1 MDLIRLYQSVSVN
14 ELPFLELIRERVYKF
29 GRNNSNLVWRQDK
42 LLQYFN
48 LFDKSLDIYLDNQR
62 HARENA
68 KLFASDKNVPG
79 KPVES
84 RSRSKNIRK

>member
-1 MDLIRLYQSVSVN
+1 MSVN

-62 HARENA
+62 HTRENA
-68 KLFASDKNVPG
+68 NLFASDKNVLG
-79 KPVES
+79 KPMGN
-84 RSRSKNIRK
+84 RSKSKNIRK